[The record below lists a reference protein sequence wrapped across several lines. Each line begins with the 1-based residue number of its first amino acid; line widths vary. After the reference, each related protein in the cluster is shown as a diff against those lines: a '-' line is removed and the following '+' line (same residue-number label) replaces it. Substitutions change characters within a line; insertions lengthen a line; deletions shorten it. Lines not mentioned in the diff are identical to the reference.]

1 MQDSLN
7 ILLSPC
13 NDITDDFIEHHG
25 VLGMKWGVRKERR
38 AAELKAR
45 NEHYRK
51 NLMVKDLSN
60 AYTTYGKGGV
70 KRISKNVDKGYS
82 LSESKALESRRRE
95 RNKKIAKAAKTVG
108 IAAASLGGGYA
119 VGTVARGVLKN
130 KLTDFYNS
138 KMFGNTS
145 LAEVKKANITR
156 NKLADLGLAERATI
170 TQSNVKVNDVNRIIK
185 NSRIT
190 RIRIRLMPL
199 EKAYRPISSK

>member
-1 MQDSLN
+1 MIDSLD
-7 ILLSPC
+7 ILR
-13 NDITDDFIEHHG
+13 TDNYIEHHG

-38 AAELKAR
+38 AAAVRAR
-45 NEHYRK
+45 NKHYRK
-51 NLMVKDLSN
+51 NLKVKDLSN
-60 AYTTYGKGGV
+60 AYSTYGKGGV

-95 RNKKIAKAAKTVG
+95 RNKKIAKAAKTIG
-108 IAAASLGGGYA
+108 IAAASLGAGYA

-156 NKLADLGLAERATI
+156 NKLADLGLAKRATV
-170 TQSNVKVNDVNRIIK
+170 TQSNVNGNTLYHVRFSEGDGYGLSRDIWDIK
-185 NSRIT
+185 
-190 RIRIRLMPL
+190 
-199 EKAYRPISSK
+199 K